1 MSAQQD
7 LNGEGE
13 ASYSVK
19 ALLGKKNPEWKVYA
33 RRLIE
38 ITSRKSAKQLLL
50 ALSLKETSPQIFRE
64 VMKVIEGKIAWCW
77 NWISACCVF
86 RNCAIYSNIFV
97 DRLSFS
103 LRLTKTITHKFETSE
118 ENPDPRSGKQLLH
131 SFGAFSSDGGR
142 QLSWFRLSLCSAAQ
156 RVAKRTRDRLFFV
169 HWERRSSFP
178 RTQK

>member
-64 VMKVIEGKIAWCW
+64 VMKVIEGKIA
-77 NWISACCVF
+77 
-86 RNCAIYSNIFV
+86 
-97 DRLSFS
+97 
-103 LRLTKTITHKFETSE
+103 
-118 ENPDPRSGKQLLH
+118 
-131 SFGAFSSDGGR
+131 
-142 QLSWFRLSLCSAAQ
+142 
-156 RVAKRTRDRLFFV
+156 
-169 HWERRSSFP
+169 
-178 RTQK
+178 